1 MGIDN
6 MLTDEELKVNDMRQ
20 LDEKDIYMPLYEL
33 KSPFIEHVMQHFLQ
47 QFNRIGI
54 EDIDKMFVTEAMNLI
69 NKKR

>member
-1 MGIDN
+1 
-6 MLTDEELKVNDMRQ
+6 
-20 LDEKDIYMPLYEL
+20 MPLYEL